1 MTNARVWSD
10 TQTAC
15 AGAREL
21 GRLQIVAAGHG
32 GGEEGPPAT
41 EEGKK
46 RLALVAVPR
55 ARRPCLVVPPPR
67 CSDANAGC

>member
-1 MTNARVWSD
+1 MTAARVWSD
-10 TQTAC
+10 TQTAR

-32 GGEEGPPAT
+32 GGEETPPAT

-46 RLALVAVPR
+46 CLALVAGGR
-55 ARRPCLVVPPPR
+55 AWCPAAVLGSASASMR
-67 CSDANAGC
+67 